1 MIKTW
6 HKWFIITFAVMFVSI
21 FFVFDALFFNAKTDA
36 NFFVPIVPEEEIVTK
51 EDANPPTED
60 VADPNNNNNNNNNQ
74 NSQQAQTIKNY
85 TNGYECLND
94 AIDRL
99 LKERYYV
106 YSYASAGTS
115 LGNTQNT
122 KGTKYFNGNTYR
134 AEHFAYSDS
143 AFGRN
148 WYERTISDDCQTYSF
163 IRTYSLDK
171 NLNYNLQ
178 NASHKTYQKEE
189 VPCNYSQDKLL
200 TLPIIPIKGTDI
212 LSKFDRDSNAKFYI
226 ITVVFNV
233 NKLPENFIA
242 SLKKITGA
250 SSIQYTSLKSE
261 YYISKTT
268 GKIEKFIQTEKYEMT
283 VGIKLD
289 VTYVLKG
296 HIKYYDS
303 PYQNTF

>member
-6 HKWFIITFAVMFVSI
+6 HKWFVIVFAVIFVSI

-36 NFFVPIVPEEEIVTK
+36 NFSAPIVAEEEIVTEK
-51 EDANPPTED
+51 DTNPPTED
-60 VADPNNNNNNNNNQ
+60 VTDTNNNNNQ
-74 NSQQAQTIKNY
+74 NSQQPQTIKNY
-85 TNGYECLND
+85 NNGYECLND

-99 LKERYYV
+99 SKEKYYV

-122 KGTKYFNGNTYR
+122 KGTKYYNGNTYR

-143 AFGRN
+143 VFGRN

-163 IRTYSLDK
+163 TKTYSLDK

-178 NASHKTYQKEE
+178 DASHKTYQKEE

-200 TLPIIPIKGTDI
+200 TLPIIPIKGIDI
-212 LSKFDRDSNAKFYI
+212 ISKFDNYSNAKFYI
-226 ITVVFNV
+226 VTVVFNI
-233 NKLPENFIA
+233 NKLPEKYIA
-242 SLKKITGA
+242 SLKKVTGA
-250 SSIQYTSLKSE
+250 SSIQYSSLKFE

-283 VGIKLD
+283 VKVKLD
-289 VTYVLKG
+289 VTYVLNG

-303 PYQNTF
+303 AYQHKF